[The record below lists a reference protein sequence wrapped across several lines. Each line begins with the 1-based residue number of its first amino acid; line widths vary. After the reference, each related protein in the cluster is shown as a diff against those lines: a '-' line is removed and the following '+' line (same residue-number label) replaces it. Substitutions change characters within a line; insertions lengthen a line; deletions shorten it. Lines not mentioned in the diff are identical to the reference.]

1 MAAVAQGCA
10 VNEPKDGHGG
20 AVMSM
25 DGRYFAKSQEG
36 GAINEPKYGEIRRY
50 PKNQLAGSCVC
61 SSKPLES
68 ASSILFLQKS

>member
-1 MAAVAQGCA
+1 
-10 VNEPKDGHGG
+10 
-20 AVMSM
+20 MSM